1 MTLDH
6 YLRGLLAD
14 GLETFAELPADVV
27 DQAIAL
33 WIREHPEKAICHLEA
48 ALTDSIRWQR
58 IAAMLAT
65 YHEAC
70 AARADAYSPL
80 RRLGGLIAGAV
91 FDNLRKEVAN
101 AWEAL

>member
-6 YLRGLLAD
+6 YLRGLMAD
-14 GLETFAELPADVV
+14 GLESFTEVAPTAV
-27 DQAIAL
+27 DYAVSL
-33 WIREHPEKAICHLEA
+33 WVREHPEKAICHLEA

-70 AARADAYSPL
+70 AAGADAYSPL
-80 RRLGGLIAGAV
+80 RRLGGLVAGAV
-91 FDNLRKEVAN
+91 FEDLRREVAK